1 MWNVPHSNDYRKIRK
16 NFCEKFTTLC
26 SWMGLFLQAYQHDAC
41 TLGGSFAPFLM
52 IRSGAPALLGSN
64 CVRPHFVRSTPIVES
79 RNLSEHRWQ
88 SCIRNFYTPVAWT
101 AKYLLNSFEFE
112 YHLLCVNAAIELA
125 FLIHLLKTFSM
136 KC

>member
-1 MWNVPHSNDYRKIRK
+1 MSFIALHWFRTCPS
-16 NFCEKFTTLC
+16 
-26 SWMGLFLQAYQHDAC
+26 LQAYRDYAYI
-41 TLGGSFAPFLM
+41 TGGSFAPFLR
-52 IRSGAPALLGSN
+52 IRSVAPALLGSN

-112 YHLLCVNAAIELA
+112 YHLLCLNAAIELA
-125 FLIHLLKTFSM
+125 LLNSFVKDFFLRKADSKDNKT
-136 KC
+136 K